1 MTILYKQHFRVGM
14 GRGGGEGG
22 RWVLSLASGKAGAR
36 DGVQQKISGPACFD
50 PEL

>member
-1 MTILYKQHFRVGM
+1 MTILYKQHFM
-14 GRGGGEGG
+14 GGKL
-22 RWVLSLASGKAGAR
+22 LSLASGKSGER